1 MSGNW
6 ALVDVDTPLEARTKK
21 DYKDG
26 KDWQLIFSDEFN
38 RDGRTFYPGDDP
50 YWEAVDLQYWQTN
63 NLEWYDP
70 AAITT
75 KDGSLEITLTKQN
88 VHELEYQGGMMST
101 WNKFCFTGGVVEASL
116 VLPGANNI
124 AGLWPAFWLMGNLG
138 RAGFGASLEGMVSL
152 ISPLSW
158 LVADE
163 YTVAVYVRLL
173 RHRDSREPDYQ
184 RPPRRRYY
192 RRGRCTERHPVIPDR
207 PTLVALHVPRR
218 VASRAYTWRW
228 NLRRQGRTGN
238 RYFRSSG
245 KYSNNYVA
253 LHLIVTASRLSTV
266 SDMCRS
272 PVNGR

>member
-6 ALVDVDTPLEARTKK
+6 ALIDVDTPLEARTKK

-75 KDGSLEITLTKQN
+75 KDGFLEITLTKQN
-88 VHELEYQGGMMST
+88 VHQLEYQGGMMST
-101 WNKFCFTGGVVEASL
+101 WNTFCFTGGAVEASL

-152 ISPLSW
+152 ISPLFGP
-158 LVADE
+158 LTDE
-163 YTVAVYVRLL
+163 YTVAVYV
-173 RHRDSREPDYQ
+173 
-184 RPPRRRYY
+184 
-192 RRGRCTERHPVIPDR
+192 
-207 PTLVALHVPRR
+207 
-218 VASRAYTWRW
+218 
-228 NLRRQGRTGN
+228 
-238 RYFRSSG
+238 
-245 KYSNNYVA
+245 
-253 LHLIVTASRLSTV
+253 
-266 SDMCRS
+266 
-272 PVNGR
+272 